1 MYFSSQDTHFTFT
14 SVFTKIQNY
23 HNIVA
28 KKPPVNF
35 KRKGDMKRIVTPE
48 WHRELLSDELLTES
62 GRNSKSGL
70 SLVIPLA
77 FQRLVMFWE

>member
-1 MYFSSQDTHFTFT
+1 
-14 SVFTKIQNY
+14 
-23 HNIVA
+23 
-28 KKPPVNF
+28 
-35 KRKGDMKRIVTPE
+35 MKRIVTPE